1 MLEEP
6 VVPLWGIALIGAVV
20 QKRGKAF
27 DSTHLLLI
35 AASLGFALVFFLQRK
50 GWPYHSYP
58 MMVFALLAL
67 GWTRSRGD
75 SVTDLDRKWLAGAAG
90 ALAGLVVLSMIW
102 VNYAGDARP
111 LQAAVAPLGAPPAI
125 PADSG
130 NARLSHPL
138 AEAAGRGVALR
149 PQA

>member
-6 VVPLWGIALIGAVV
+6 VVPLWGIALIGAVL

-90 ALAGLVVLSMIW
+90 ALAALFFLSLIW
-102 VNYAGDARP
+102 INYEGVGTPLPSAG
-111 LQAAVAPLGAPPAI
+111 APLVLPPT
-125 PADSG
+125 
-130 NARLSHPL
+130 HPYHT
-138 AEAAGRGVALR
+138 GHISISS
-149 PQA
+149 